1 MFPQNCTT
9 WRYKR
14 SALREN
20 KDQNA
25 SNDEK
30 KMVSASFVFLSPSLK
45 DHSKLG
51 QTLIHYRPCLQLF
64 AEISSP
70 RRTCLFLLEIQSV
83 ASAITFTFSR
93 KHVEQLIKKY
103 VSQLFRNTL
112 NKTWLSQESCLCT
125 ILRIIGTFKKITI

>member
-20 KDQNA
+20 KAQNA

-51 QTLIHYRPCLQLF
+51 QTLIHYRPRLQLF

-83 ASAITFTFSR
+83 SSAITFTFSR
-93 KHVEQLIKKY
+93 KQVGQLVEKY
-103 VSQLFRNTL
+103 FRRLFRNTPDES
-112 NKTWLSQESCLCT
+112 WLSQEYVCV
-125 ILRIIGTFKKITI
+125 RY